1 MERRLRIRI
10 DRIIPIDNS
19 TKEITI
25 PNGYI
30 FDWVKDNKLTFPN
43 KIHGFRT
50 KVVLSNFNILTKL
63 GINQSDINFLFDY
76 SNIVHV
82 EIEINTNYKNK
93 ESETSAL
100 LPQHGIILS
109 ALRSLYKKY
118 DDVVEIVRVTD
129 HKDKSVKILMTP
141 NKKSVGTPYKL
152 YINNQLITEKFYPY
166 DIFNYEQLEEN
177 VFLNLSAGTH
187 YIKLESPSNNLKING
202 FACDDLIMTN
212 ISVNELSFQI
222 Q

>member
-1 MERRLRIRI
+1 MERKLRIRI

-19 TKEITI
+19 PKEITI

-202 FACDDLIMTN
+202 FACGDLIMTN